1 MPKSL
6 ILQDLLYFQRPEKG
20 QKISEFVNF
29 CCNVSASKYIS
40 IKSQN
45 KGSWRKL
52 IIGKFP
58 PSAHCAQWAETALL
72 RKFGHNFGK
81 KRDTGAVKGLFEA
94 Y

>member
-20 QKISEFVNF
+20 QKISQFVNF

-45 KGSWRKL
+45 NGSQRKS
-52 IIGKFP
+52 IFGKCP

-72 RKFGHNFGK
+72 RTFGHNLGK
-81 KRDTGAVKGLFEA
+81 KGDTDAVKGLFEV